1 MWTWTSKRPLR
12 LIDPSAGSRQQ
23 SRIIISCSKFNWN
36 GRLVFLLLLPCLWCL
51 PLMDHTFVIHTFYS
65 KVAHGA
71 DCQDNL
77 SLDLGIPTTI
87 FLPQYLEIIW
97 YLNPRGLSKKW
108 ILFLPLVIC
117 LALTAAQCHWR
128 CTWPGK
134 EHWKSGDD
142 RNMSTFCT
150 AKFLWLWKWWIG
162 PIFYTELQHIK
173 YRPWCLKWSGIQ
185 ISWME
190 GGGDRVAEV
199 FVVLSQL

>member
-1 MWTWTSKRPLR
+1 MLSLRITTLSQPAGLDRVHTNSLMRTWKVWNVYENSLMWTWTSKRPLR

-97 YLNPRGLSKKW
+97 YLNPRG
-108 ILFLPLVIC
+108 
-117 LALTAAQCHWR
+117 
-128 CTWPGK
+128 
-134 EHWKSGDD
+134 KS
-142 RNMSTFCT
+142 N
-150 AKFLWLWKWWIG
+150 K
-162 PIFYTELQHIK
+162 
-173 YRPWCLKWSGIQ
+173 
-185 ISWME
+185 
-190 GGGDRVAEV
+190 
-199 FVVLSQL
+199 